1 MQVQLDKRYEI
12 PHPAAASWAVLR
24 DVRAVAAC
32 MPGAQITEAVDDT
45 HFKGSVKSKVGPAQ
59 MTFNGDIEL
68 TALDADALRIEMVG
82 KGADRQGSSAQL
94 RLAAQIEAGADAAS
108 SVLVGTA
115 TVSVGGKLAQFGG
128 RLIVPVADQ
137 MLAQFADNF
146 RAAAAAQA
154 ALPAAAGPL
163 PAPPPVGDPAAAAAP
178 APAAL
183 LPVRELNVFALV
195 WAAIKEW
202 FRGQRA
208 VK

>member
-32 MPGAQITEAVDDT
+32 MPGAQIAEAVDDT
-45 HFKGSVKSKVGPAQ
+45 HFKGTVKSRIGPAQ
-59 MTFNGDIEL
+59 MAFSGDIEL

-94 RLAAQIEAGADAAS
+94 RLVARIEAGADAAS
-108 SVLVGTA
+108 SVLAGTA
-115 TVSVGGKLAQFGG
+115 TITVGGKLAQFGG

-154 ALPAAAGPL
+154 ALPPAAGPL
-163 PAPPPVGDPAAAAAP
+163 PGPPPASDPAAAAVP
-178 APAAL
+178 APVAP

-202 FRGQRA
+202 FRGQRR
-208 VK
+208 